1 MQKTANLELEKTKLE
16 SKLSSLNIADDSE
29 AGPSKASGSG
39 GLFQDMMD
47 NFRELAETQLQCAVC
62 SEVFVEATSIN
73 CGHTFCHYC
82 IHQWKKKKSNCP
94 VCRTDIKQIVQ
105 CKVVDEYT
113 DKMYEQFVGEGGRVA
128 RQSLKEE
135 RLKIRKDEEREKEAR
150 NQERR
155 ARAERRRMMDH
166 NNDMFA
172 SDHENQER
180 RARAER

>member
-1 MQKTANLELEKTKLE
+1 M
-16 SKLSSLNIADDSE
+16 
-29 AGPSKASGSG
+29 G
-39 GLFQDMMD
+39 
-47 NFRELAETQLQCAVC
+47 VC

-82 IHQWKKKKSNCP
+82 IYQWKKKKSNCP

-113 DKMYEQFVGEGGRVA
+113 DKMFEQFVGEGGKVA

-135 RLKIRKDEEREKEAR
+135 RIKIRKEEEREKEVR

-155 ARAERRRMMDH
+155 ARAERRRLRD
-166 NNDMFA
+166 NNEMFA
-172 SDHENQER
+172 SDQDDDEDNLEMVNIVLNRTRRIER
-180 RARAER
+180 DEESVDSDATLELHLSDGDLGAITDTDSEVDIVPR